1 MNQIK
6 ENKDGERQSEQP
18 SVIQGASQTRR
29 RFVSGSLSAAP
40 VLLALQSSSA
50 LAATCRTPSRMMSGN
65 LSNHGDK
72 SSCMAGRSPGFWK
85 QPQKFAQ
92 WSVDRPTLQ
101 ERKSGSWNEI
111 TKDVPLLTKFTYN
124 VAPRANGNRGKSV
137 SLADGSC
144 RVKPADDEN
153 PVSID
158 FGAMFED
165 VFVHRRS
172 MNNVLPSP
180 VKKSELGAK
189 KPVVDS
195 FRKISFWEI
204 LAFPEEV
211 GGGAVTAQLARHC
224 IAAYLNALSAEGR
237 GEFYPITSQQ
247 AIYMWQDGSV
257 GGYCAIDNCSAPWS
271 AAQIID
277 YIKSTFDGQFI
288 DY

>member
-1 MNQIK
+1 MNQIN
-6 ENKDGERQSEQP
+6 ENNDSERQGEQP
-18 SVIQGASQTRR
+18 AATQSASQGRR

-50 LAATCRTPSRMMSGN
+50 LATTCRTPSRMMSGN

-72 SSCMAGRSPGFWK
+72 TTCMAGRSPGFWV
-85 QPQKFAQ
+85 QPQKFGE
-92 WSVDRPTLQ
+92 WRVDKPTLQ
-101 ERKSGSWNEI
+101 ERKLNPSPSWRDITSGAPSL
-111 TKDVPLLTKFTYN
+111 VKFTYT
-124 VAPRANGNRGKSV
+124 
-137 SLADGSC
+137 SLPPAQGSC
-144 RVKPADDEN
+144 RVKPADDAN
-153 PVSID
+153 PVSVD

-165 VFVHRRS
+165 IFVHRRS

-180 VKKSELGAK
+180 VKASELGTKA
-189 KPVVDS
+189 PVVDT

-204 LAFPEEV
+204 LAYPTQL
-211 GGGAVTAQLARHC
+211 GIDTVTAQLARHC
-224 IAAYLNALSAEGR
+224 IAAYLNALMAEATSQ
-237 GEFYPITSQQ
+237 FYPITSQQ